1 MRAIYCL
8 LFLICSAAVAT
19 AQPKTITGTVKDE
32 KGEIVP
38 GATISGKGTQ
48 VATTTNLEGFF
59 KISLPET
66 VNSLII
72 THSTMQ
78 TQEVA
83 LVSGQNTVVV
93 TLKQATTNLNEVV
106 VIGYGTVKR
115 KDLTGSV
122 GSVSGKQLAA
132 VPVANAAQAL
142 QGKIP
147 GVTVTAQDGRPDAG
161 MSVRVRGGSSISN
174 SNEPLYIV
182 DGFPVSNINDIPA
195 SQIETIDVLKDASSA
210 AIYGARGANGVVI
223 VTTKSGKNG
232 KFSISY
238 DNYLQ
243 QNKPTKYLETLGSY
257 DYIAYNWAYAKT
269 VSNAYASAWERLWGI
284 GSFATQYNNTEGID
298 HYKNVGATN
307 YSKEAYGNSFSH
319 NHNLSISNGND
330 RTKYQL
336 SMSYLD
342 NEGMKVNSWFKRAN
356 ALFKIDQKI
365 SNKLTFSFD
374 GRYVDIQ
381 KMSNEGTTNGKGS
394 ILSSSYQFR
403 PIATSDVLGELDD
416 TKNTQLG
423 LYDQVLQDRYNPVER
438 MKDYL
443 PLEKERTLRA
453 NAALSWTIIK
463 GLVARTEFGYNRYF
477 NRGKTW
483 SGAVY
488 NDFLD
493 ATGNKTFGG
502 NATLSSGEGWGY
514 RWVNTVTYNVPGL
527 GKAHNLN
534 VMAGQEVMNNNG
546 ESMSITANKFPAGF
560 NADQAFAMIDRY
572 QPTTGTIINYSI
584 TSNVKFPNKYNS
596 YFGRANYSL
605 LDKYLFSFTFRADGS
620 SRFAPTK
627 QWAYFP
633 AAAFAWRA
641 SDEDFMKDITW
652 LSNLKARASYGTVGN
667 DGIDPNSWRQQ
678 WTSTGLTQWSIN
690 ENRQIGY
697 TTSANLANPNLV
709 WETSTTRNLGVDFGL
724 FQNRVY
730 GTIDVYKNT
739 INDVLL
745 LTALNPVSGFSTGF
759 ENVGSLS
766 NRGIEFSMGGDIINS
781 KDFKLSASFNINF
794 NRNRVEKLGTG
805 STGLYKSQWGSTVTQ
820 PNTGDY
826 ILKEGESLGQVRG
839 WVYDGWYTPDDF
851 TYNNG
856 VYTLNKSADN
866 PDVSGGI
873 VGTVFGTTSNKPTG
887 QAAHPGVIKFK
898 NINGDEII
906 DEKDITVIGNMMPKH
921 TGGFNINASYLGFD
935 MALNWNWSY
944 GNQIYNA
951 NYLAAFTGGKE
962 DGLYKNRLSHL
973 AGAYKLYDIQNGQLV
988 RVTDPAGLNALNANA
1003 TTFLPYQ
1010 ENPVVS
1016 SLGIQDGS
1024 FLRLNTVTLGYT
1036 LPASL
1041 MKKARLQRIRVYGA
1055 IYNALTLTSYP
1066 GLDPEVNTNIS
1077 QGNAAYPTLGLDWGA
1092 YPRARSFTAGIN
1104 VEF

>member
-19 AQPKTITGTVKDE
+19 AQTKTITGTVKDE

-38 GATISGKGTQ
+38 GATVSGKGTQ

-66 VNSLII
+66 VTSLII

-83 LVSGQNTVVV
+83 LISGQNNVIV
-93 TLKQATTNLNEVV
+93 TLKLATTNLNEVV

-243 QNKPTKYLETLGSY
+243 QNKPTKYLETLGAY
-257 DYIAYNWAYAKT
+257 DYVAYNWAYAKT

-330 RTKYQL
+330 RTKYL
-336 SMSYLD
+336 ISMSYLD

-453 NAALSWTIIK
+453 NAALSYTIIK

-488 NDFLD
+488 NDYLD

-502 NATLSSGEGWGY
+502 NATISSGEGWGY
-514 RWVNTVTYNVPGL
+514 RWVNTLTYNVPIP

-534 VMAGQEVMNNNG
+534 VMAGHEVMNNSG
-546 ESMSITANKFPAGF
+546 ESISITANKFPAGF

-584 TSNVKFPNKYNS
+584 TSKVPFPNKYNS

-633 AAAFAWRA
+633 AAAFAWRV
-641 SDEDFMKDITW
+641 SDEDFMKDISW

-709 WETSTTRNLGVDFGL
+709 WETSTTRNLGIDFGL

-730 GTIDVYKNT
+730 GTIEVYKNT
-739 INDVLL
+739 VNDVLL

-766 NRGIEFSMGGDIINS
+766 NRGIELSLGGDIVNS
-781 KDFKLSASFNINF
+781 KDFKLSAGFNINF

-826 ILKEGESLGQVRG
+826 ILQEGQSLGQVRG

-856 VYTLNKSADN
+856 VYTLTKSAEN

-898 NINGDEII
+898 NLNGDEII

-935 MALNWNWSY
+935 LALNWNWSY

-962 DGLYKNRLSHL
+962 DGLYKNRLNYL

-988 RVTDPAGLNALNANA
+988 RVTDPAALNALNANA

-1041 MKKARLQRIRVYGA
+1041 VKKAKMQRIRIYGA

-1077 QGNAAYPTLGLDWGA
+1077 QNNAVYPTMGLDWGA

>member
-1 MRAIYCL
+1 MRVIYCL

-19 AQPKTITGTVKDE
+19 AQTKTITGTVKDE
-32 KGEIVP
+32 KGEKVP
-38 GATISGKGTQ
+38 GATVNGKGTQ
-48 VATTTNLEGFF
+48 VATSTNLDGAF
-59 KISLPET
+59 KITLPESVT
-66 VNSLII
+66 SLVI

-78 TQEVA
+78 TQEVT
-83 LVSGQNTVVV
+83 LISGQTNVDIN
-93 TLKQATTNLNEVV
+93 LKTASTNLNEVV

-147 GVTVTAQDGRPDAG
+147 GVTVTAQDGRPDAS

-195 SQIETIDVLKDASSA
+195 SQIENIDVLKDASSA
-210 AIYGARGANGVVI
+210 AIYGARGANGVII

-232 KFSISY
+232 KFTISY

-243 QNKPTKYLETLGSY
+243 HNQPTKYLETLGAY

-307 YSKEAYGNSFSH
+307 YSKEAYGSSFSH

-330 RTKYQL
+330 RTKYL
-336 SMSYLD
+336 ISMSYLD
-342 NEGMKVNSWFKRAN
+342 NDGMKVNSWFKRAN

-443 PLEKERTLRA
+443 PLTKERTLRA
-453 NAALSWTIIK
+453 NGALSWTIIK
-463 GLVARTEFGYNRYF
+463 GLVARTEFGYNRF
-477 NRGKTW
+477 WNKDKTW

-488 NDFLD
+488 NDYLD
-493 ATGNKTFGG
+493 AAGNKTFGG
-502 NATLSSGEGWGY
+502 NATLTATEGWGY
-514 RWVNTVTYNVPGL
+514 RWVNTLTYNVSGL

-534 VMAGQEVMNNNG
+534 VMVGQEVMNNEK
-546 ESMSITANKFPAGF
+546 ESMTMFGNKFPAGF
-560 NADQAFAMIDRY
+560 NEKQAFAMMDRY
-572 QPTTGTIINYSI
+572 LPTSGTIINYGIS
-584 TSNVKFPNKYNS
+584 SSVSFPTKYNS
-596 YFGRANYSL
+596 YFGRANYKL
-605 LDKYLFSFTFRADGS
+605 LDKYIFTFTMRADGS
-620 SRFAPTK
+620 SRFAPNN

-633 AAAFAWRA
+633 AAAVAWQA
-641 SDEDFMKDITW
+641 SDEEFMKDFTW
-652 LSNLKARASYGTVGN
+652 LSNLKLRASYGTVGN
-667 DGIDPNSWRQQ
+667 DGIDPNNWRQQ

-709 WETSTTRNLGVDFGL
+709 WETSTTRNLGIDFAF

-730 GTIDVYKNT
+730 GTIDIYKNT
-739 INDVLL
+739 TNDLL
-745 LTALNPVSGFSTGF
+745 LLSALNPVSGFSTGI
-759 ENVGSLS
+759 ENVGSIS
-766 NRGIEFSMGGDIINS
+766 NRGIELSMGGDIITS
-781 KDFKLSASFNINF
+781 HDFKLSASFNINF
-794 NRNRVEKLGTG
+794 NRNRIEKLANG

-826 ILKEGESLGQVRG
+826 ILQEGKPLGQVRG
-839 WVYDGWYTPDDF
+839 YTYDGWYTTDDF

-866 PDVSGGI
+866 PDIGSGI
-873 VGTVFGTTSNKPTG
+873 VGTVFGTTANKPAG
-887 QAAHPGVIKFK
+887 QVAHPGVVKFK
-898 NINGDEII
+898 DLTGDGLV
-906 DEKDITVIGNMMPKH
+906 DEKDVSIIGNMTPKH
-921 TGGFNINASYLGFD
+921 TGGLNINASYLNFD
-935 MALNWNWSY
+935 LALNWNWSY

-962 DGLYKNRLSHL
+962 DGLYRNRLNYL
-973 AGAYKLYDIQNGQLV
+973 AGAYKIYDIQNGQLV
-988 RVTDPAGLNALNANA
+988 RVNDPAGLNALNANA
-1003 TTFLPYQ
+1003 KTFMPYQ

-1036 LPASL
+1036 LPANL
-1041 MKKARLQRIRVYGA
+1041 MKKAKLQRIRIYGA

-1066 GLDPEVNTNIS
+1066 GLDPEVNTNMS
-1077 QGNAAYPTLGLDWGA
+1077 QGGASYPTLGLDWGS

>member
-19 AQPKTITGTVKDE
+19 AQNKTITGTVKDD
-32 KGEIVP
+32 KGDVVP
-38 GATISGKGTQ
+38 GATVSGKGTR
-48 VATTTNLEGFF
+48 VGTSTNIDGVF
-59 KISLPET
+59 KITLPESVT
-66 VNSLII
+66 SLII
-72 THSTMQ
+72 SHSTMQ
-78 TQEVA
+78 TREVA
-83 LVSGQNTVVV
+83 LITGQNNVDVN
-93 TLKQATTNLNEVV
+93 LKAATTNLNEVV

-115 KDLTGSV
+115 RDLTGSV

-147 GVTVTAQDGRPDAG
+147 GVTVTAQDGRPDAS

-195 SQIETIDVLKDASSA
+195 SQIENIDVLKDASSA

-232 KFSISY
+232 KFTISY

-243 QNKPTKYLETLGSY
+243 HNQPTKYLETLGAY

-269 VSNAYASAWERLWGI
+269 VSNNYASAWERLWGI
-284 GSFATQYNNTEGID
+284 GSFANQYNNPEGID

-307 YSKEAYGNSFSH
+307 YSKEAYGSSFSH
-319 NHNLSISNGND
+319 NHNLSISNGTD
-330 RTKYQL
+330 KTKYL
-336 SMSYLD
+336 ITMSYLD
-342 NEGMKVNSWFKRAN
+342 NDGMKVNSWFKRAN

-365 SNKLTFSFD
+365 SKNLTFSFD

-381 KMSNEGTTNGKGS
+381 KMGNEGTTNGKGS

-423 LYDQVLQDRYNPVER
+423 LYDLVLQDRYNPVER

-443 PLEKERTLRA
+443 PLAKERTLRA
-453 NAALSWTIIK
+453 NGALSWTIIK
-463 GLVARTEFGYNRYF
+463 GLVARTEFGYNRF
-477 NRGKTW
+477 WNRGKTW

-488 NDFLD
+488 NNYLD
-493 ATGNKTFGG
+493 AGGNKTFGG
-502 NATLSSGEGWGY
+502 NATLSSSEGWGY
-514 RWVNTVTYNVPGL
+514 RWVNTLTYNVSGL
-527 GKAHNLN
+527 GSAHNLN
-534 VMAGQEVMNNNG
+534 VMVGQEVMNNHN
-546 ESMSITANKFPAGF
+546 ESMTMFGNKFPAGF
-560 NADQAFAMIDRY
+560 GPDQAFAMIDRY
-572 QPTTGTIINYSI
+572 LPTSGTIINYGIS
-584 TSNVKFPNKYNS
+584 SSVAFPNKYNS
-596 YFGRANYSL
+596 YFGRANYKL
-605 LDKYLFSFTFRADGS
+605 LDKYLFTFTMRADGS
-620 SRFAPTK
+620 SRFAPSN

-633 AAAFAWRA
+633 AAAVAWQA
-641 SDEDFMKDITW
+641 SDEAFMQDITW
-652 LSNLKARASYGTVGN
+652 LNNLKVRASYGTVGN
-667 DGIDPNSWRQQ
+667 DGISPNEWRQQ
-678 WTSTGLTQWSIN
+678 WTSTGLTRWSIN

-697 TTSANLANPNLV
+697 TTSNNLANPNLV
-709 WETSTTRNLGVDFGL
+709 WETSTTRNLGIDFGL

-739 INDVLL
+739 TNDLL
-745 LTALNPVSGFSTGF
+745 LLSALNPISGFSTGI
-759 ENVGSLS
+759 ENVGSIS
-766 NRGIEFSMGGDIINS
+766 NRGIELSLGGDIVNS
-781 KDFKLSASFNINF
+781 RDFKLSASFNINF
-794 NRNRVEKLGTG
+794 NRNRIEKLSSG

-826 ILKEGESLGQVRG
+826 ILEEGKPLGQVRG
-839 WVYDGWYTPDDF
+839 YVYDGWYTTDDF

-856 VYTLNKSADN
+856 VYTLNKSSDN
-866 PDVSGGI
+866 PDIGSGI
-873 VGTVFGTTSNKPTG
+873 VGTVFGTTGNKPAG
-887 QAAHPGVIKFK
+887 QVAHPGVVKFK
-898 NINGDEII
+898 NLNDDDVIN
-906 DEKDITVIGNMMPKH
+906 EKDVTVIGDMTPKH
-921 TGGFNINASYLGFD
+921 TGGFNINASYFNFD
-935 MALNWNWSY
+935 LALNWNWSY

-951 NYLAAFTGGKE
+951 NYLAAFTGSKE
-962 DGLYKNRLSHL
+962 DGLYRNRLSYL
-973 AGAYKLYDIQNGQLV
+973 AGAYKIYDIQNGQLV
-988 RVTDPAGLNALNANA
+988 RVTDPAGLNTLNANA

-1041 MKKARLQRIRVYGA
+1041 IKKAKMQRIRIYGA

-1077 QGNAAYPTLGLDWGA
+1077 QGGASYPTLGLDWGS